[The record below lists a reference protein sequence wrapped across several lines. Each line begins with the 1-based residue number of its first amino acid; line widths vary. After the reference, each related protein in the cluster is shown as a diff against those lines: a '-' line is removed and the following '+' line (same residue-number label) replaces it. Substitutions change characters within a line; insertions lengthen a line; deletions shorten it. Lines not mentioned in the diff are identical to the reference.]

1 MLPPPEF
8 MQNEDGGLPSWS
20 LAVLLILGLSMM
32 FLRPF
37 PVTETTLEDSL
48 GPEVVVERL

>member
-8 MQNEDGGLPSWS
+8 MKREDGGLPSWS
-20 LAVLLILGLSMM
+20 LAVLLLLTLSLM
-32 FLRPF
+32 FLRPY
-37 PVTETTLEDSL
+37 PVTQTTLEDGL